1 MAGFYGFFVWLWLMG
16 GLVPDPQRG
25 FAFGLARKLGFGG

>member
-1 MAGFYGFFVWLWLMG
+1 MAVFYGFFVWLWLMG

-25 FAFGLARKLGFGG
+25 FLFAMARWLGGR